1 MAAVQ
6 VRITSLKNATG
17 QPAAAPKELPRS
29 LSQTVAAH
37 SSLAE
42 LPIRRLPPIARPQPA
57 TMRQAAA
64 FTLLEMLVAT
74 GIFMFGFAA
83 AYSLFLVGMHARQE
97 AESLTRASLA
107 ANALLDEFKLSS
119 GLETNAPVIP
129 NAYLGDGFAEELPGA
144 NPATATNQPDTLYP
158 YKPLPNTWYCV
169 TNCTD
174 LTGGQDKMT
183 TTLHLTLVVVPIA
196 LSDNANPVKIRDLW
210 RRFSIQK
217 PTSGQAL
224 TETDVV
230 NELVRRGL
238 AFRFHS
244 ALLRRAS
251 WLPRG

>member
-1 MAAVQ
+1 M
-6 VRITSLKNATG
+6 
-17 QPAAAPKELPRS
+17 
-29 LSQTVAAH
+29 
-37 SSLAE
+37 
-42 LPIRRLPPIARPQPA
+42 RR
-57 TMRQAAA
+57 AAA

-83 AYSLFLVGMHARQE
+83 AYSLFLVGMRARQE

-119 GLETNAPVIP
+119 GLETGAPMVP
-129 NAYLGDGFAEELPGA
+129 EKYQGDGFAEDPLV
-144 NPATATNQPDTLYP
+144 NNLTDKLYP

-196 LSDNANPVKIRDLW
+196 LSTTSTFVEISSLK
-210 RRFSIQK
+210 RRFSITIPNPI
-217 PTSGQAL
+217 PTRSNG
-224 TETDVV
+224 TPRSVEEYIVD
-230 NELVRRGL
+230 ELVKRGL

>member
-1 MAAVQ
+1 M
-6 VRITSLKNATG
+6 
-17 QPAAAPKELPRS
+17 
-29 LSQTVAAH
+29 
-37 SSLAE
+37 
-42 LPIRRLPPIARPQPA
+42 RR
-57 TMRQAAA
+57 AAA

-119 GLETNAPVIP
+119 GLEVGAPMVP
-129 NAYLGDGFAEELPGA
+129 NAYLGDGFAEELTGA
-144 NPATATNQPDTLYP
+144 NPTTNQPDTLYP

-169 TNCTD
+169 TSCTD

-196 LSDNANPVKIRDLW
+196 LSDTSSQVKILGLR
-210 RRFSIQK
+210 RRFSIAN
-217 PTSGQAL
+217 PTSGQAP
-224 TETDVV
+224 TETDVI